1 MNNYPL
7 ASTTWNEEEL
17 QALRDVID
25 SGNFTMGEIVKDF
38 ESQFA
43 KYIGSNYAVM
53 FNSGSSA
60 NLGLVAACKYM
71 EKPIFGDGDEIIVP
85 AVSWSTTYYP
95 VSQMGAVL
103 RFVDID
109 LDTLNID
116 FKAIERLINSR
127 TKAIFVV
134 NLLGNPANLTE
145 IISLAEKY
153 NLTVIEDNCESLGA
167 ILDGKKLG
175 TFGLGGTYSFFFSH
189 HMSTMEGGMVSTDNE
204 ELYQILKS
212 VRAHGWTRDLPF
224 ENFVH
229 SKTGTEWEDQFRFV
243 LPGYNMRPLEMEAAT
258 GRVQLRKLDSFVQ
271 ARRNNAK
278 YFIEAMAP
286 LKSYRIQKEVGE
298 SSWFGFSL
306 VLKGELIGKRSDLVK
321 VLKSHSIESRPIVAG
336 NFTKNPVLK
345 HLNHAPIAN
354 MQNADLVH
362 SDGLFVGN
370 HHFDLSR
377 EIEYLVEILS
387 EFEREY
393 ES

>member
-153 NLTVIEDNCESLGA
+153 NLTVIEDNW
-167 ILDGKKLG
+167 
-175 TFGLGGTYSFFFSH
+175 
-189 HMSTMEGGMVSTDNE
+189 ME
-204 ELYQILKS
+204 
-212 VRAHGWTRDLPF
+212 
-224 ENFVH
+224 
-229 SKTGTEWEDQFRFV
+229 
-243 LPGYNMRPLEMEAAT
+243 
-258 GRVQLRKLDSFVQ
+258 
-271 ARRNNAK
+271 RN
-278 YFIEAMAP
+278 
-286 LKSYRIQKEVGE
+286 
-298 SSWFGFSL
+298 
-306 VLKGELIGKRSDLVK
+306 
-321 VLKSHSIESRPIVAG
+321 
-336 NFTKNPVLK
+336 
-345 HLNHAPIAN
+345 
-354 MQNADLVH
+354 
-362 SDGLFVGN
+362 
-370 HHFDLSR
+370 
-377 EIEYLVEILS
+377 
-387 EFEREY
+387 
-393 ES
+393 